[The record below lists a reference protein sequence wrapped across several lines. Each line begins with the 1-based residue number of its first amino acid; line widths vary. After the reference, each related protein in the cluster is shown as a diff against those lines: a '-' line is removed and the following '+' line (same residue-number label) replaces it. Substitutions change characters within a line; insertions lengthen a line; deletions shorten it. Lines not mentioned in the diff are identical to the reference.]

1 MRSPR
6 AVLSLAPNALSWRK
20 KLMIVLIP
28 DKPDHHM
35 LATIVPG
42 KILVEF
48 RSPIEIFVYDVV
60 HRYDRLS
67 FFRVATH
74 LGNC

>member
-1 MRSPR
+1 
-6 AVLSLAPNALSWRK
+6 
-20 KLMIVLIP
+20 MIVLIP

-48 RSPIEIFVYDVV
+48 RCPIEIVVYDLV

-67 FFRVATH
+67 SFGVATH